1 MSFTAW
7 IHDPFTPYLVLV
19 LCGFLP
25 TEIWRLAGALF
36 SRRLTLESEVFTWI
50 KFVATALLAAVV
62 AKLIVTPVGSLADVS
77 LIGRVGGVVSGVA
90 AYLIFR
96 RSIAIGVVI
105 AEAVLM
111 ASMLL

>member
-1 MSFTAW
+1 MTFTAW
-7 IHDPFTPYLVLV
+7 THDPFTSYLVLV

-25 TEIWRLAGALF
+25 TEIWRLAGAFF
-36 SRRLTLESEVFTWI
+36 SRQLSLESEVFIWVR
-50 KFVATALLAAVV
+50 FVATALLAAVV

-77 LIGRVGGVVSGVA
+77 LIGRVGGVISGVA

-96 RSIAIGVVI
+96 RSIALGVIV

-111 ASMLL
+111 TTMLF